1 MSAISAA
8 NTSATSAI
16 AQLLSNAAS
25 AATDGTS
32 AASATAVGSSASSNP
47 ADTVDLSPHAKALLL
62 QAQENQVAAK
72 DLQAFLQS
80 ARSPNGS
87 GAAAAAP
94 AATTSSQSSA
104 ASVTQAFDQLTGK
117 TPSQQPGGAA
127 PGSLASFELAGGGA
141 SAGFSDYAQALG
153 KASPQGFS
161 QTLSN
166 VVAVP
171 SSPQE
176 IAAWYQND
184 GKSTLLGAQAWPE
197 DYPPGLAKAVTS
209 QSLSF
214 LSANDIPGL
223 NFQNTITIQSAGAGV
238 GGSDVYTYN
247 HNAAIFSDPAT
258 SYLVQGDGTVLSWK
272 TPPTT
277 GTTASN

>member
-1 MSAISAA
+1 V
-8 NTSATSAI
+8 
-16 AQLLSNAAS
+16 QRPPPAS
-25 AATDGTS
+25 VSGNPTDIL
-32 AASATAVGSSASSNP
+32 
-47 ADTVDLSPHAKALLL
+47 DLSDNAKATL
-62 QAQENQVAAK
+62 ARAKVDQVAADK
-72 DLQAFLQS
+72 LTAQVD
-80 ARSPNGS
+80 
-87 GAAAAAP
+87 
-94 AATTSSQSSA
+94 AAT
-104 ASVTQAFDQLTGK
+104 
-117 TPSQQPGGAA
+117 PGGKAPKA
-127 PGSLASFELAGGGA
+127 NASGGTSLFDKLSGRAQQAGNSPPVPGSLASFELAGGGA